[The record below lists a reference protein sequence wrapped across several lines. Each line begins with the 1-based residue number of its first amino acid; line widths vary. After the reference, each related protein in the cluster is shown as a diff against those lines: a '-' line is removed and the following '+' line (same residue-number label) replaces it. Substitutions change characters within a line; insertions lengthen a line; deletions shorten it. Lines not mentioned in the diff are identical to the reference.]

1 MKNMKKFLGI
11 GFSAMMLISAAT
23 APAGAKTSGQT
34 TGAEAVLPDST
45 GNGVTVV
52 EDRPNGKAYNYAL
65 IPPDQK
71 TVSIVSG
78 SKTGPSSRG
87 SEQSISEIEN
97 ANTLIYFIRVSGTIR
112 TNETSVSEGDNYI
125 SYRYAKG
132 ETYTGS
138 AELRGKNADDSNF
151 NAHVT
156 GIANFN

>member
-23 APAGAKTSGQT
+23 APAGAETSGQT
-34 TGAEAVLPDST
+34 TGAEAAVE
-45 GNGVTVV
+45 NGAAVV
-52 EDRPNGKAYNYAL
+52 ESRPNGKAYNYAL
-65 IPPDQK
+65 ILPNQK
-71 TVSIVSG
+71 TSSIVRG
-78 SKTGPSSRG
+78 SKIGPSSRG

-97 ANTLIYFIRVSGTIR
+97 ADTLIYFIKVSGKQKTD
-112 TNETSVSEGDNYI
+112 ETSVSVGDNYLE
-125 SYRYAKG
+125 YNYASS

-138 AELRGKNADDSNF
+138 AELRGKNARKSGY

>member
-34 TGAEAVLPDST
+34 TGAEAALPDST

-52 EDRPNGKAYNYAL
+52 ESRPNGKAYNYAL

-97 ANTLIYFIRVSGTIR
+97 ADTLIYFIKVSGKQKTD
-112 TNETSVSEGDNYI
+112 ETSVSVGDNYLE
-125 SYRYAKG
+125 YNYASS

-138 AELRGKNADDSNF
+138 AELRGKNARKSGY